1 MIFTAVSKPELS
13 ALFRDR
19 GHKNFKVCG
28 DQFLTNF
35 LKKLTIRSRS
45 TPTGA

>member
-1 MIFTAVSKPELS
+1 MIFSAVSKPELS

-28 DQFLTNF
+28 NQLPINF
-35 LKKLTIRSRS
+35 LKKLTTRSRS